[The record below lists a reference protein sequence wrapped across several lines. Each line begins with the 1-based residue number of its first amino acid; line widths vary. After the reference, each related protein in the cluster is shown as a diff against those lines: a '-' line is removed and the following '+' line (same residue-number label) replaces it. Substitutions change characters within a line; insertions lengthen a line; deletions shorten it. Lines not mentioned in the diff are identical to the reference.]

1 MAESS
6 NKSLVRTI
14 KKLLQDNKK
23 AWNFKFIYALWANKV
38 STKKSIGTSPF
49 QLVYG
54 IYVVFPASLGMP
66 VMKYIQEEDS
76 ETNPTQIRINQ
87 LIEVHQLRE
96 GLCDKVQTYQ
106 EKVKQVF
113 DKRAK
118 SNSFNLGDKV
128 LKWDARYENK
138 GKHGKLDNI

>member
-1 MAESS
+1 M
-6 NKSLVRTI
+6 VRTI

-23 AWNFKFIYALWANKV
+23 DWNSKLVYALWANRV

-54 IYVVFPASLGMP
+54 TYAVFPASLGMP
-66 VMKYIQEEDS
+66 VIKYIHEEDN
-76 ETNPTQIRINQ
+76 EPNPTYRIINK

-96 GLCDKVQTYQ
+96 GLCDKTQTYQ

-113 DKRAK
+113 DKREK
-118 SNSFNLGDKV
+118 FDSFNLGDKV
-128 LKWDARYENK
+128 LK
-138 GKHGKLDNI
+138 